1 MIFVKMVGREGCG
14 RWRGKGGAGQTMTKQ
29 GDNGREKV
37 QDRGTMARQG
47 DDDRARGR

>member
-1 MIFVKMVGREGCG
+1 MEGGGGRAGQG
-14 RWRGKGGAGQTMTKQ
+14 RQTMTKQ

-37 QDRGTMARQG
+37 QERGTTTGQG